1 MAKKTN
7 IPEDL
12 DFDKLA
18 QGPAI
23 EPEAEETATESKSAY
38 REYKPSE
45 KTLEILNKMPK
56 EALKARYGIDI
67 DKLIKTEKRRGLLEA
82 LAYGD
87 QTPRPLDIRIHVPG
101 AGVIETPA
109 TFCLK
114 YAFYGKDNEPV
125 IFMDNIHKTRLEYDV
140 DENGV
145 IKRDKNGEQKK
156 VYFRNPIKEGT
167 IIKWNGKELS
177 REQTDRLRL
186 TGHLGEAVTGPGKKN
201 ELIPVL
207 LSVDPFNNQELVA
220 VDANYVAK
228 TLTANPEFKLNG
240 PDGDTL
246 TIPLTAYQIRELA
259 RGKNVWIGDKGD
271 GSQCNVQ
278 YNAATRKLEKTVDFD
293 YAQRQERD
301 VKEKERLAREIAKN
315 NAENIKVGNHL

>member
-23 EPEAEETATESKSAY
+23 EPETEETATESKSAS

-45 KTLEILNKMPK
+45 KTLERLNKMPK
-56 EALKARYGIDI
+56 EALKERFGIDI
-67 DKLIKTEKRRGLLEA
+67 DELIKTEKRHGVLEA

-87 QTPRPLDIRIHVPG
+87 QTPRPIKVRIPIPG
-101 AGVIETPA
+101 TRAIDTLA
-109 TFCLK
+109 TVCLK

-125 IFMDNIHKTRLEYDV
+125 IFMDNIHPTKLKYDV

-145 IKRDKNGEQKK
+145 IKLDKNGEHKM
-156 VYFRNPIKEGT
+156 VYDRNPIKEGD
-167 IIKWNGKELS
+167 IIRWGGKELS

-186 TGHLGEAVTGPGKKN
+186 TGHLGEAVSCKGKDN
-201 ELIPVL
+201 APISVL
-207 LSVDPFNNQELVA
+207 LSVDPYNNHELVA
-220 VDANYVAK
+220 VDASYVSK
-228 TLTANPEFKLNG
+228 TLKANPEFKLKG

-246 TIPLTAYQIRELA
+246 TIPLTSRQIGDLA
-259 RGKNVWIGDKGD
+259 LGRNVWIGDKGD

-278 YNAATRKLEKTVDFD
+278 YNAATRRLEKTVDYE
-293 YAQRQERD
+293 YAKRQERAA
-301 VKEKERLAREIAKN
+301 KEKENLAKAIAKD